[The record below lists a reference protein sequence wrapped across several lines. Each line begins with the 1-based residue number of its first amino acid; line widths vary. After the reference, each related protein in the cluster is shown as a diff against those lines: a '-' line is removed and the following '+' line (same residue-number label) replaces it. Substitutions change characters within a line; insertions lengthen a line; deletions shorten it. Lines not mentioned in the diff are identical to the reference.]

1 MFFGTQAHNSWHWEL
16 LAQVSLHNL
25 TCEILVGEMDLWK
38 ADGLKSQQPGD
49 MTALPT
55 SDTST
60 HSFSTLSWALW
71 IERSPSKA
79 DSKLYLILRS
89 KWCKSR
95 NLLGCILRVYRDCNC
110 YKVTAVFLILANF
123 VLALLSWFACRAQV
137 SNTNNCVSYR
147 KKPKQTASFPVNKL
161 YSEKYF
167 LQNSTMVFSSLLENF
182 VTPKNSYQILSLL
195 LLLLYERL
203 LKYQSFRVSTA
214 NECQHCY
221 FHAEWIDVLI
231 YTTNLWAWLGLAAP
245 EIKLILLQSVMF
257 QCTLG

>member
-1 MFFGTQAHNSWHWEL
+1 
-16 LAQVSLHNL
+16 
-25 TCEILVGEMDLWK
+25 MDLWK

-60 HSFSTLSWALW
+60 NSFSTLSWVLW

-182 VTPKNSYQILSLL
+182 VTPKNSYQILSFCFFCFIKDYWNISPLEWAL
-195 LLLLYERL
+195 
-203 LKYQSFRVSTA
+203 QMNVSTVIFML
-214 NECQHCY
+214 NELMYWFTPPICGHG
-221 FHAEWIDVLI
+221 WV
-231 YTTNLWAWLGLAAP
+231 WLPLR
-245 EIKLILLQSVMF
+245 SS
-257 QCTLG
+257 